1 MLDEADAVYGLGDLG
16 AAAELEVVLD
26 MEAPSMVR
34 HLGHGLVDTVLERLN
49 GAEVLE
55 VRMS

>member
-1 MLDEADAVYGLGDLG
+1 MYGLGDLG

-55 VRMS
+55 VQMS